1 MLLLAMKRADHPA
14 AEEVVIVTPEGR
26 EIVVR
31 FLGAAHR
38 GTGQVR
44 IGFEAQPDV
53 RIVRRALTRPAGR
66 DHGQD

>member
-1 MLLLAMKRADHPA
+1 MLVLTVKRVDHAD

-38 GTGQVR
+38 GTGQAR
-44 IGFEAQPDV
+44 IGVEAPPDV
-53 RIVRRALTRPAGR
+53 RIRRRALTRPAGR